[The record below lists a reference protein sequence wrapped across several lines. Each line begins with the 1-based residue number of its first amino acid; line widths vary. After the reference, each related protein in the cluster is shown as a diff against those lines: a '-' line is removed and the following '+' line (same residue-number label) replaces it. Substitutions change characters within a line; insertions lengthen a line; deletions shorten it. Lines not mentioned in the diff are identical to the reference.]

1 VDKFSRSW
9 DMIAQSFSVLR
20 KDKKLVVFPILSG
33 LSALAIAAAYF
44 IPMSRVGILHPP
56 ARGEHLDPTVYAWFF
71 LWYCTNYFVIIL
83 FNCALAA
90 CAQIRFSGGEP
101 TLADGMAKAAA
112 KFPNILLWAIV
123 SATVGTILRI
133 IEDRAESFGK
143 IVSELLG
150 VAWAAVTYL
159 IVPVLVFEEESVFS
173 SIKRSGQLLRKTWG
187 EEIAGSFGFGLPFL
201 VLSIPGILI
210 AFAGMRF
217 RPLWFAAA
225 VLYFLMLAAAMSA
238 VKGIFAVALYRY
250 ATQGEAPAGFSQVML
265 NGAFVDVSNRD

>member
-1 VDKFSRSW
+1 
-9 DMIAQSFSVLR
+9 MIAQRFSVLR

-44 IPMSRVGILHPP
+44 VPMSRAGILHQH
-56 ARGEHLDPTVYAWFF
+56 ARGEHLEPTTYAWIF
-71 LWYCTNYFVIIL
+71 LWYCTNYFVMIL

-112 KFPNILLWAIV
+112 KFPNILVWAIV

-133 IEDRAESFGK
+133 TEDRAESFGK

-159 IVPVLVFEEESVFS
+159 MVPVLVFEQENVFS

-187 EEIAGSFGFGLPFL
+187 EELASSFGFGLPFL
-201 VLSIPGILI
+201 VLAIPGIMI
-210 AFAGMRF
+210 AIVGIRYN
-217 RPLWFAAA
+217 PLAFAAA
-225 VLYFLMLAAAMSA
+225 ILYFLLLAAVMSA

-250 ATQGEAPAGFSQVML
+250 ATQGEAPSGFSPVML